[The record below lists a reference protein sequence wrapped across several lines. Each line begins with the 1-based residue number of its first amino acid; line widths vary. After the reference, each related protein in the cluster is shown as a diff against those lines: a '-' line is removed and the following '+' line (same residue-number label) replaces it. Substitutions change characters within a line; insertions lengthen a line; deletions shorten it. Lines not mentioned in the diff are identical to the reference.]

1 MSQQTQI
8 QGNRYSF
15 TNLSAAANGSDFARG
30 IFKSV
35 NYDAMQ
41 DPGVVQGNQ
50 IGIMGRTDGYGTA
63 SGNLEILLSESDD
76 FFSFLTNNGNFPL
89 MGVFWDLTVSYSV
102 NDVDVRT
109 DQLLGIRITKVGAS
123 NQQGNDAST
132 VTLELNI
139 ARMKRNGILM
149 YGDPDQ

>member
-1 MSQQTQI
+1 MAQQTQVN
-8 QGNRYSF
+8 GCRYSF

-30 IFKSV
+30 IFKAV

-41 DPGVVQGNQ
+41 EPGIVQGNQ

-63 SGNLEILLSESDD
+63 SGNIEMLLSESDD
-76 FFSFLTNNGNFPL
+76 FNAFLTNNGAFPL

-109 DQLLGIRITKVGAS
+109 DQLLGLRITKVGQA

-132 VTLELNI
+132 VTYDLSI
-139 ARMKRNGILM
+139 AKMYRNGILM
-149 YGDPDQ
+149 FGDPA